1 MAIASY
7 HANRAGRRAAG
18 WAGVVQAVSPAE
30 PSACGADVSKAKA
43 CARVLHSIRPYQKA
57 QTSLVFVKPPSVQV
71 AQDVCSLLMMRYTR
85 RGWKE
90 EEEFGWRADND
101 HQESSR
107 VTAPPFPTAPVV
119 LYTPTLFLRKD
130 HAPSQSGPPSL
141 PPTTRADPCQ
151 RARMVP

>member
-1 MAIASY
+1 M
-7 HANRAGRRAAG
+7 
-18 WAGVVQAVSPAE
+18 
-30 PSACGADVSKAKA
+30 
-43 CARVLHSIRPYQKA
+43 LHSIRPYQKA

-71 AQDVCSLLMMRYTR
+71 AQDVRSLLMMRYTR